1 MMNYFYTFPIIS
13 IISLVILYIVFVD
26 ISSGRK
32 EYRLII
38 AAILT
43 PIMYVISEVFLMFTY
58 EYNVPIHI
66 ITLGMVIA
74 IPIFVKLSRN
84 GSKILR
90 YAGKSLYRITVAL
103 FMLILTF
110 PLIKAIRYCW
120 YIFWKGE

>member
-1 MMNYFYTFPIIS
+1 MNYFYTFPIIS
-13 IISLVILYIVFVD
+13 IISLIIFYVVFVD

-38 AAILT
+38 VAILT
-43 PIMYVISEVFLMFTY
+43 PIMYVVSEVFLMFTY
-58 EYNVPIHI
+58 EYNIPIHI

-110 PLIKAIRYCW
+110 PLIKAIGYCW

>member
-1 MMNYFYTFPIIS
+1 MNYFYTFPIIS
-13 IISLVILYIVFVD
+13 IVSLVILYIVFVD

-38 AAILT
+38 AVILT
-43 PIMYVISEVFLMFTY
+43 PIMYVISEIFLMFTY

-84 GSKILR
+84 GSKVLR
-90 YAGKSLYRITVAL
+90 NTGKLLYRTTVAL

>member
-1 MMNYFYTFPIIS
+1 MNYFYTFPIIS
-13 IISLVILYIVFVD
+13 IVSLVILYIVFVD

-43 PIMYVISEVFLMFTY
+43 PIMSEIFLMFTY

-84 GSKILR
+84 GSKLIR
-90 YAGKSLYRITVAL
+90 NTGKLLYRITVAL

>member
-1 MMNYFYTFPIIS
+1 MNYFYTFPIIS
-13 IISLVILYIVFVD
+13 IVSLVILYIVFVD

-43 PIMYVISEVFLMFTY
+43 PIMYVISEIFLMFTY

-84 GSKILR
+84 CSKILR

>member
-1 MMNYFYTFPIIS
+1 MNYFYTFPIIS
-13 IISLVILYIVFVD
+13 IISLVVLYVVFVD

-38 AAILT
+38 ATILT
-43 PIMYVISEVFLMFTY
+43 PIIYMISEVFLMFTY
-58 EYNVPIHI
+58 EYNIPIHI

-84 GSKILR
+84 GSKIIR
-90 YAGKSLYRITVAL
+90 ITGKLLYRITISL

>member
-1 MMNYFYTFPIIS
+1 MNYFYTFPIIS
-13 IISLVILYIVFVD
+13 IVSLVILYIVFVD

-43 PIMYVISEVFLMFTY
+43 PIMYVISEIFLMFTY

-84 GSKILR
+84 CSKLIR
-90 YAGKSLYRITVAL
+90 NTGKLLYRITVAL

>member
-1 MMNYFYTFPIIS
+1 MNYFYTFPIIS
-13 IISLVILYIVFVD
+13 IISLVVLYVVFVD

-38 AAILT
+38 ATILT
-43 PIMYVISEVFLMFTY
+43 PIIYMISEVFLMFTY
-58 EYNVPIHI
+58 EYNIPIHI

-84 GSKILR
+84 GSKIIR
-90 YAGKSLYRITVAL
+90 ITGKLLYRITISL

-110 PLIKAIRYCW
+110 PLIKAIRYYW

>member
-1 MMNYFYTFPIIS
+1 MNYFYTFPIIS
-13 IISLVILYIVFVD
+13 IVSLVVLYIVFVD

-74 IPIFVKLSRN
+74 IPIFVKLSKN
-84 GSKILR
+84 GSKIVRLI
-90 YAGKSLYRITVAL
+90 GKSLYRITIAL
-103 FMLILTF
+103 FIMILTF
-110 PLIKAIRYCW
+110 PLIKAITGSNCFYS
-120 YIFWKGE
+120 I

>member
-1 MMNYFYTFPIIS
+1 MNYFYTFPIIS
-13 IISLVILYIVFVD
+13 IVSLIILYIVFVD

-103 FMLILTF
+103 FMLILIF

>member
-1 MMNYFYTFPIIS
+1 MNYFYTFPIIS
-13 IISLVILYIVFVD
+13 IVSLVILYIVFVD

-43 PIMYVISEVFLMFTY
+43 PIMYVISEIFLMFTY

-84 GSKILR
+84 GSKTIR
-90 YAGKSLYRITVAL
+90 NTGKLLYRITVAL

-120 YIFWKGE
+120 YVFWKGE